1 MGKYLFDQYTFL
13 HFSVGVIMY
22 FIGFNLIYTIIIH
35 TIFEFIENTETGV
48 NFINKYMAWFWP
60 GGKDKPDLIINSM
73 GDTVGVVAGWLTAK
87 YLDDIGKANM
97 WV

>member
-48 NFINKYMAWFWP
+48 NFINKYMTWFWP